1 MHHAGS
7 DEHPP
12 ARARA
17 GAVIWLTGLSGA
29 GKSTLAQA
37 LARELHE
44 LGHGCYV
51 LDGDVLRT
59 GLNADLGFSPEDRHE
74 NIRRTAEVAALF
86 ADAGLICITAL
97 ISPYRAGRATAR
109 QACKAG
115 FHEVHV
121 KADLATCEAR
131 DPKGLYRRA
140 RAGELPAFTGIDA
153 PYEVPERPE
162 LVVETTQVPLA
173 IATAQLLAY
182 VQQRVLHQP
191 Q

>member
-7 DEHPP
+7 DGYPP
-12 ARARA
+12 TCARH

-29 GKSTLAQA
+29 GKSTLAEA
-37 LARELHE
+37 LAHQLDE
-44 LGHGCYV
+44 LGHACYV

-74 NIRRTAEVAALF
+74 NIRRTGEVAALF
-86 ADAGLICITAL
+86 ADAGLICIAAL
-97 ISPYRAGRATAR
+97 ISPYRAGRAAAR
-109 QACKAG
+109 QACKTG

-140 RAGELPAFTGIDA
+140 RAGELTGFTGIDA

-162 LVVETTQVPLA
+162 LVVETARVPLPA
-173 IATAQLLAY
+173 ATGQLLEY
-182 VQQRVLHQP
+182 VLKQLTHQP
-191 Q
+191 R